1 MVLGTLSFIS
11 LVGGGGGGVGGGLGI
26 FSFDI
31 IGTHICFGG
40 LSF

>member
-1 MVLGTLSFIS
+1 MFLGTLSFIS
-11 LVGGGGGGVGGGLGI
+11 LVGGGVGGVGGGVGF

-31 IGTHICFGG
+31 IGTHICLGG